1 MMTTFYGKQTAY
13 LGSLLL
19 MLFSCAQADAATDQ
33 WYYNQRLTSPADSR
47 AILEPYYQSKLQ
59 QQNFTKYRVL
69 KHWAWLK
76 QRSLPQVSLQLPYHI
91 PQSTRERALPF
102 WPDLK
107 PK

>member
-1 MMTTFYGKQTAY
+1 MMTTIYSKQTAY
-13 LGSLLL
+13 VDSLLVV
-19 MLFSCAQADAATDQ
+19 LFFCAQAYAATDQ

-59 QQNFTKYRVL
+59 QQNFAKHRVL
-69 KHWAWLK
+69 KQWAWLK
-76 QRSLPQVSLQLPYHI
+76 QRSLSQVSLQLPYHVS
-91 PQSTRERALPF
+91 QSTQGRALPF